1 MKLYTIALC
10 VCLHGDLSF
19 FWLQWADREG
29 KTPLIVAC
37 MNRELFDV
45 AKTLIELGANVNAY
59 SPGMHMKVLTL
70 SNGSLII
77 IL

>member
-1 MKLYTIALC
+1 MC
-10 VCLHGDLSF
+10 VCLHGDLSSFF
-19 FWLQWADREG
+19 FWLQWTDSEG
-29 KTPLIVAC
+29 KSPLIVAC

-59 SPGMHMKVLTL
+59 SPGMLMKVLTL
-70 SNGSLII
+70 SNGSSVI

>member
-1 MKLYTIALC
+1 MC

-19 FWLQWADREG
+19 FFLWLQWADREG

-59 SPGMHMKVLTL
+59 SPGMLMKVLTL
-70 SNGSLII
+70 SNGSSVI